1 MGYDVS
7 VLSDGI
13 GDRDIPGATAKQLV
27 DVSTVDACCVLFV
40 CRLSLLGNGN
50 VMVEEKAWGS
60 AMLFCGRLWKLTD
73 CVKTVLAELGDVS
86 ATIISSKDL

>member
-27 DVSTVDACCVLFV
+27 DVSTNIVHFVLFISPLFIIGGEMWWLKK
-40 CRLSLLGNGN
+40 RLGFLLHCSVVND
-50 VMVEEKAWGS
+50 GS
-60 AMLFCGRLWKLTD
+60 
-73 CVKTVLAELGDVS
+73 
-86 ATIISSKDL
+86 

>member
-1 MGYDVS
+1 MS

-27 DVSTVDACCVLFV
+27 DVST
-40 CRLSLLGNGN
+40 GN
-50 VMVEEKAWGS
+50 VHFVPLVARCFVGRGKMVDVEKAWVS
-60 AMLFCGRLWKLTD
+60 VVLFYVGRWKLTD
-73 CVKTVLAELGDVS
+73 WVKTVLAELGDVS